1 MQRPLEKKLG
11 TTTNGE
17 SPGHCP
23 SIWLPNPGRAICR
36 HEVLH
41 SDSARKRKRAR
52 NGKPTAEQMMVLFDR
67 AYEAATTFVAA
78 LDEVREAINREFLAI
93 QQGVLRND
101 PDSVYQSE
109 DADGDIGDGD
119 GGRSFFDDGSLT
131 EYDTNE
137 DPGAD
142 DRDREQDTSPLEVP
156 KRKRYASVSA

>member
-1 MQRPLEKKLG
+1 MYSDQKILKLKIVLSTPRRYNSISSHLICFSLSIMQRPLEKKLG

-23 SIWLPNPGRAICR
+23 SIWLPNPGRAICSKFFILFSVTLSYWTLGG

-78 LDEVREAINREFLAI
+78 LDEVREASMLDET
-93 QQGVLRND
+93 V
-101 PDSVYQSE
+101 V
-109 DADGDIGDGD
+109 
-119 GGRSFFDDGSLT
+119 SLSKLT
-131 EYDTNE
+131 V
-137 DPGAD
+137 
-142 DRDREQDTSPLEVP
+142 QV
-156 KRKRYASVSA
+156 